1 MTWVRR
7 MKKGN
12 KVYLCEYRSVRE
24 GKKVR
29 SEFVRYLG
37 VESEQEKVPLPKKSM
52 IDWKPPERSV
62 RAGDVTV
69 LWSIAN
75 DMQMVET
82 IDRVCGLKGR
92 RKANSPGKLLTL
104 WAINRALDPESTT
117 NLEEW
122 IESTALPEL
131 SGLSSKGADRDAF
144 FTALDCICHEE
155 SATGRIID
163 NTKAIHQSDLKGT
176 LD

>member
-1 MTWVRR
+1 
-7 MKKGN
+7 MKKGD

-37 VESEQEKVPLPKKSM
+37 VEGDQEKVPLPKKTM

-69 LWSIAN
+69 LWSIASE
-75 DMQMVET
+75 MMMPEI
-82 IDRVCGLKGR
+82 IDQICGRKGR
-92 RKANSPGKLLTL
+92 RKTNSPGKLLTL

-117 NLEEW
+117 
-122 IESTALPEL
+122 
-131 SGLSSKGADRDAF
+131 
-144 FTALDCICHEE
+144 
-155 SATGRIID
+155 
-163 NTKAIHQSDLKGT
+163 
-176 LD
+176 